1 MSDIGLCK
9 YKDAL
14 GKPREGFRKYRVF
27 DVAVSDCFFTIIGA
41 LMFSKISGI
50 SPGISIVGFFAFG
63 IIMHRLFCVNTTF
76 NKAIFGEI

>member
-27 DVAVSDCFFTIIGA
+27 DVAVSIQ
-41 LMFSKISGI
+41 
-50 SPGISIVGFFAFG
+50 
-63 IIMHRLFCVNTTF
+63 
-76 NKAIFGEI
+76 